1 MLYAAY
7 GRVSTEEQ
15 QKDETIDAQ
24 IDNIKTYFKTNKITI
39 SKDRWYLDDG
49 VSGELMLRDRPDGAR
64 LLLDAVEGKFTHL
77 VVTKVDRIARDDYA
91 AQEAFH
97 TLKKMGVLLISLS
110 EPFNYF
116 EPSGQMMATVFSSFA
131 AYDRATIK
139 RNLADG
145 KARKARKG
153 ILPQGSI
160 AYGYRI
166 NDDGIVEIHPEQAE
180 IVKLVYKLYLEDDM
194 SLRDITAY
202 LTSMDIPTP
211 ADYKKKQYRSH
222 NCTGDWS
229 EYAVNSMLRRD
240 IYSSGVYMYKPPLQ
254 EPIPVPIPVLIE
266 PETYKKARQMA
277 KARRRSYLATD
288 RIRNYLLSGM
298 VECAVCG
305 SAYVGSSNS
314 NGRFV
319 YYRCSK
325 RKTGS
330 ESCKNRSINADLLEE
345 IVWEDLCGMLENPDR
360 LVQEVAL
367 EMETKTAY
375 LDNYVAEIKEIDKRI
390 NEIKSER
397 KRLLDLFAKDIMTDA
412 ELTEAVAERE
422 ESLETLK
429 ERKIFVEEQLR
440 LQNNQ
445 DEVLDT
451 IAEIISE
458 IEIIPDDADY
468 ELKRD
473 LIKIFVDRV
482 KVYPGKKRKVRVLY
496 KLGLNTYGERFLVR

>member
-1 MLYAAY
+1 M
-7 GRVSTEEQ
+7 
-15 QKDETIDAQ
+15 
-24 IDNIKTYFKTNKITI
+24 
-39 SKDRWYLDDG
+39 
-49 VSGELMLRDRPDGAR
+49 
-64 LLLDAVEGKFTHL
+64 
-77 VVTKVDRIARDDYA
+77 
-91 AQEAFH
+91 
-97 TLKKMGVLLISLS
+97 
-110 EPFNYF
+110 
-116 EPSGQMMATVFSSFA
+116 
-131 AYDRATIK
+131 
-139 RNLADG
+139 
-145 KARKARKG
+145 
-153 ILPQGSI
+153 
-160 AYGYRI
+160 
-166 NDDGIVEIHPEQAE
+166 
-180 IVKLVYKLYLEDDM
+180 
-194 SLRDITAY
+194 
-202 LTSMDIPTP
+202 
-211 ADYKKKQYRSH
+211 
-222 NCTGDWS
+222 
-229 EYAVNSMLRRD
+229 
-240 IYSSGVYMYKPPLQ
+240 
-254 EPIPVPIPVLIE
+254 
-266 PETYKKARQMA
+266 
-277 KARRRSYLATD
+277 
-288 RIRNYLLSGM
+288 
-298 VECAVCG
+298 
-305 SAYVGSSNS
+305 
-314 NGRFV
+314 
-319 YYRCSK
+319 
-325 RKTGS
+325 
-330 ESCKNRSINADLLEE
+330 LEE

-458 IEIIPDDADY
+458 IETIPDDADY